1 MGYAYCDNKLLKYD
15 EACLTVNNF
24 QTNIIKLSNV
34 SLECYECLPQLFQHI
49 VPTSSKSII
58 YSTRHPTVFSLIG
71 KNINFNTIFTFE
83 QHGHYGLNVSKNV
96 DYYVIT
102 PPPENVY
109 KPLWSAGILL
119 LVIFLLYAIGACK
132 SCYSRL
138 YSMIVRPS
146 VIIRDAENDLGVSRM
161 FDSTPLISTSSIPE
175 SSNRRNA
182 SVDTFRGITIVLML
196 FVNYGGGKY
205 WIFQHA
211 EWNGMTIADLIFPWF
226 AWIMGV
232 SIVLSISSQ
241 LRRTVPRS
249 AIFSKVLLRSLL
261 LIVIGLALNSFNNNN
276 VNKLRFPGVLQR
288 LGLSYFIVA
297 SLETMFL
304 QAQNY
309 NLTSRLSHIN
319 DIINGWVQ
327 WVFIMTL
334 VGIHSYITFNVE
346 VPNCPK
352 GYLGPGG
359 LHDNKIAMN
368 CTGGVAGYIDRM
380 LFGTQHLYQHPTLAK
395 VYFTHQPFDPEG
407 LLGTL
412 NMAFTVFLGTIAG
425 KILLYFGNQ
434 ITGPPVRW
442 MALSAL
448 CGSFA
453 LILSNASKEGGVI
466 PINKNLWSLSF
477 VFATSCLAFFT
488 LCILYMIVDYFK
500 NWNGSPFIQAGKNSI
515 LLYIGSEVT
524 KRSIPWNW
532 TPISMLDHSAILY
545 MNIWSTALWIL
556 IAIFLNNNNI
566 YLTI

>member
-1 MGYAYCDNKLLKYD
+1 
-15 EACLTVNNF
+15 
-24 QTNIIKLSNV
+24 
-34 SLECYECLPQLFQHI
+34 
-49 VPTSSKSII
+49 
-58 YSTRHPTVFSLIG
+58 
-71 KNINFNTIFTFE
+71 TIFTFE

-109 KPLWSAGILL
+109 KL
-119 LVIFLLYAIGACK
+119 
-132 SCYSRL
+132 
-138 YSMIVRPS
+138 
-146 VIIRDAENDLGVSRM
+146 
-161 FDSTPLISTSSIPE
+161 
-175 SSNRRNA
+175 
-182 SVDTFRGITIVLML
+182 LML

-407 LLGTL
+407 
-412 NMAFTVFLGTIAG
+412 
-425 KILLYFGNQ
+425 KEELY
-434 ITGPPVRW
+434 
-442 MALSAL
+442 
-448 CGSFA
+448 
-453 LILSNASKEGGVI
+453 
-466 PINKNLWSLSF
+466 SF
-477 VFATSCLAFFT
+477 VHRVRSDEKKHTVELDPNFNVGSLGNFIHEY
-488 LCILYMIVDYFK
+488 LVDGIMDSYRYF
-500 NWNGSPFIQAGKNSI
+500 SQQQ
-515 LLYIGSEVT
+515 
-524 KRSIPWNW
+524 
-532 TPISMLDHSAILY
+532 
-545 MNIWSTALWIL
+545 
-556 IAIFLNNNNI
+556 
-566 YLTI
+566 